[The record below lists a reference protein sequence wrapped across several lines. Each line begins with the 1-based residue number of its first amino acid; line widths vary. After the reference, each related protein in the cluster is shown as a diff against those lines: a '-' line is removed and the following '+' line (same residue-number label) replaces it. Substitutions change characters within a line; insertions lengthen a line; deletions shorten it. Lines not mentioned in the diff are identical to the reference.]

1 MHIFW
6 YSYNVMLKC
15 WNVDAKERPNFKKL
29 QIEIEE
35 FLYDIYNH
43 YDSILPVV
51 VEDDKSNGDNQS
63 VIQ

>member
-1 MHIFW
+1 
-6 YSYNVMLKC
+6 MLKC